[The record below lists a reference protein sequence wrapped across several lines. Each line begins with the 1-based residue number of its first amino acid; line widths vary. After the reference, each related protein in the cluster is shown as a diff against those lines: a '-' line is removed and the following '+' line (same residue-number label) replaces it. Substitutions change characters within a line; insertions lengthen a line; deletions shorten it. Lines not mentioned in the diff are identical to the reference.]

1 MIIEIRNSMNK
12 LNGTLISDDRRI
24 DDLDEE
30 YLEWST
36 ESKR

>member
-12 LNGTLISDDRRI
+12 LNSTLISDDRRI